1 MSEDRSEL
9 LQLVDLSEIFPE
21 AKLTMRDR
29 LPINFIYT
37 NAIITIQKSILNI
50 QYSSEE
56 IKEAIQGFVAM
67 IPDIL
72 KDEKFDEEI
81 ETSRRMVA
89 VDNRPIFCEIPASD
103 EYLKR
108 KGINPVTLMETFD
121 YFQVLH
127 ACFNLLMRKQMLLKS
142 QPKEIFTG
150 VRARKGE
157 DTKPITEII
166 GAGEEPNFEPKTPEF

>member
-1 MSEDRSEL
+1 MSETAEL
-9 LQLVDLSEIFPE
+9 LSTVDLSEIFPE

-56 IKEAIQGFVAM
+56 IKEAVQGFVAM
-67 IPDIL
+67 IPDQL
-72 KDEKFDEEI
+72 KDDQFNDEI
-81 ETSRRMVA
+81 EKAKRYVYVDSR
-89 VDNRPIFCEIPASD
+89 PQFCEVVASA
-103 EYLKR
+103 EYCQR
-108 KGINPVTLMETFD
+108 KGIGMTTKTETFD

-127 ACFNLLMRKQMLLKS
+127 SCFNLLMRKHMLLKH

-150 VRARKGE
+150 HRARGE
-157 DTKPITEII
+157 Q
-166 GAGEEPNFEPKTPEF
+166 PEFEQP